1 MSSCDNKSLNQP
13 HSTLNLEEATTQLRR
28 LDRAL
33 ENISAY
39 LAVHLDDAKGA
50 AKRQHPRY
58 ERRELVARFSFTV
71 SQTVPKD
78 RVFIAKVLD
87 VSAGGMCMSVPGN
100 TRIRLKDQ
108 FSFVV
113 LKSENQ
119 SKVIGGQGK
128 VVRIEEEGDQL
139 SIGVQFTQVVNG

>member
-1 MSSCDNKSLNQP
+1 M
-13 HSTLNLEEATTQLRR
+13 NLEEATTQIRR
-28 LDRAL
+28 IDRAL
-33 ENISAY
+33 GHISAY

-58 ERRELVARFSFTV
+58 ERRELVTRFSFTV
-71 SQTVPKD
+71 SQLMPKD
-78 RVFIAKVLD
+78 RVFMAKVVD
-87 VSAGGMCMSVPGN
+87 VSAGGLCMLVPAN

-108 FSFVV
+108 FKFVV

-128 VVRIEEEGDQL
+128 VVRIEEAGEQL
-139 SIGVQFTQVVNG
+139 SIGVQFIQVVNG